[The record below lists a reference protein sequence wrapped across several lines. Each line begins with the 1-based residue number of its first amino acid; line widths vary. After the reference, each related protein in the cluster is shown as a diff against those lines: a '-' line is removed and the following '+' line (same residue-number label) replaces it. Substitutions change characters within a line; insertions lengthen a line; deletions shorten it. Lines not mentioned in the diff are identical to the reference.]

1 MSAYFILTQTIT
13 EPERYQTEYIPAVM
27 PFIAKYNGEV
37 IVADFRAT
45 PLEGTPASG
54 VVILKFPDESNII
67 DFLSDPEYQLVK
79 DLHLSITA
87 HANAVIAPEYKS

>member
-27 PFIAKYNGEV
+27 PFIANYNGEV

-54 VVILKFPDESNII
+54 VVILKFPSESNII
-67 DFLSDPEYQLVK
+67 DFLTDPEYQSVK
-79 DLHLSITA
+79 DLRLSITT
-87 HANAVIAPEYKS
+87 HANAVKPAEYKS